1 MPITLRNTK
10 GSELTFAELDG
21 NFTHLENEINT
32 GTDSSTIKTF
42 IDSTYVT
49 GIVDQTYIEGIV
61 DSAFVNA
68 RVNSLNSLDS
78 AEAIQLIDSAYVQ
91 ARQVDVFRDSG
102 FVTDIID
109 SAYIIARQE
118 DNQRDSAFVTSIVD
132 SDYAQSLVD
141 TVKLYPYTVA
151 TAPASGTEGQLI
163 YVTDGNAGDA
173 TLAIW
178 SGGSFKVVST
188 LGSTILDSAGGG
200 GGGGF

>member
-42 IDSTYVT
+42 IDTTDVT

-68 RVNSLNSLDS
+68 RVNTLNSLDS

-91 ARQVDVFRDSG
+91 ARQVDIRDSA

-132 SDYAQSLVD
+132 SDYVQTFAD
-141 TVKLYPYTVA
+141 TMKLRPYTVA
-151 TAPASGTEGQLI
+151 TVPSGVEGQLI
-163 YVTDGNAGDA
+163 FVTDGNAGDA
-173 TLAIW
+173 TLALFT
-178 SGGSFKVVST
+178 GGSFKVVST
-188 LGSTILDSAGGG
+188 IGATILDS
-200 GGGGF
+200 GGGF

>member
-32 GTDSSTIKTF
+32 GTDSGTIKTF
-42 IDSTYVT
+42 IDTTYVT

-68 RVNSLNSLDS
+68 RVNTLNSLDS

-91 ARQVDVFRDSG
+91 ARQVDIRDSA

-109 SAYIIARQE
+109 SAYIVARQE

-132 SDYAQSLVD
+132 SGYVQTLAD
-141 TVKLYPYTVA
+141 TVKLQPYTVA
-151 TAPASGTEGQLI
+151 TVPSGIEGQLI

-173 TLAIW
+173 TLAIF
-178 SGGSFKVVST
+178 SGGSYKVVST
-188 LGSTILDSAGGG
+188 IGATILDSAGGG
-200 GGGGF
+200 GGGF

>member
-42 IDSTYVT
+42 IDTTYVT

-118 DNQRDSAFVTSIVD
+118 DNQRSSTKYCKCSVSCVTIRNIN
-132 SDYAQSLVD
+132 
-141 TVKLYPYTVA
+141 
-151 TAPASGTEGQLI
+151 QL
-163 YVTDGNAGDA
+163 TFN
-173 TLAIW
+173 TRWNSCNCIW
-178 SGGSFKVVST
+178 T
-188 LGSTILDSAGGG
+188 
-200 GGGGF
+200 

>member
-32 GTDSSTIKTF
+32 GTDSGTIKTF
-42 IDSTYVT
+42 IDTTYVT

-68 RVNSLNSLDS
+68 RVNTLNSLDS

-91 ARQVDVFRDSG
+91 ARQVDIRDSA

-132 SDYAQSLVD
+132 SDYVQTFAD
-141 TVKLYPYTVA
+141 TMKLRPYTVA
-151 TAPASGTEGQLI
+151 TVPSGVEGQLI
-163 YVTDGNAGDA
+163 FVTDGNAGDA
-173 TLAIW
+173 TLALFT
-178 SGGSFKVVST
+178 GGSFKVVST
-188 LGSTILDSAGGG
+188 IGATILDS
-200 GGGGF
+200 GGGF

>member
-32 GTDSSTIKTF
+32 GTDSGTIKTF
-42 IDSTYVT
+42 IDTTYVT

-68 RVNSLNSLDS
+68 RVNTLNSLDS

-91 ARQVDVFRDSG
+91 ARQVDIRDSA

-132 SDYAQSLVD
+132 SGYVQTLAD
-141 TVKLYPYTVA
+141 TVKLQPYTVA
-151 TAPASGTEGQLI
+151 TVPSGIEGQLI

-173 TLAIW
+173 TLAIF
-178 SGGSFKVVST
+178 SGGSYKVVST
-188 LGSTILDSAGGG
+188 IGATILDSAGGG
-200 GGGGF
+200 GGGF

>member
-42 IDSTYVT
+42 IDTTYVT

-68 RVNSLNSLDS
+68 RVNTLNSLDS

-91 ARQVDVFRDSG
+91 ARQVDIRDSA

-132 SDYAQSLVD
+132 SDYVQTFAD
-141 TVKLYPYTVA
+141 TMKLRPYTVA
-151 TAPASGTEGQLI
+151 TVPSGVEGQLI

-173 TLAIW
+173 TLALFT
-178 SGGSFKVVST
+178 GGSFKVVST
-188 LGSTILDSAGGG
+188 IGATILDS
-200 GGGGF
+200 GGGF

>member
-32 GTDSSTIKTF
+32 GTDSGTIKTF
-42 IDSTYVT
+42 IDTTYVT

-68 RVNSLNSLDS
+68 RVNTLNSLDS

-132 SDYAQSLVD
+132 SDYVQTLGD
-141 TVKLYPYTVA
+141 TIKLRPYTVA
-151 TAPASGTEGQLI
+151 TVPSGVDGQLI

-173 TLAIW
+173 TLALFT
-178 SGGSFKVVST
+178 GGSFKVVSSI
-188 LGSTILDSAGGG
+188 GSTILDSAGGG
-200 GGGGF
+200 GF

>member
-42 IDSTYVT
+42 IDTTYVT

-61 DSAFVNA
+61 DSAFVNS
-68 RVNSLNSLDS
+68 RVNTLNSLDS

-91 ARQVDVFRDSG
+91 ARQADDVF
-102 FVTDIID
+102 
-109 SAYIIARQE
+109 
-118 DNQRDSAFVTSIVD
+118 RDSAFVTDIVDSSYIQTRQTSTTAGFVTNIVD
-132 SDYAQSLVD
+132 SDYVQTLAD
-141 TVKLYPYTVA
+141 TVKLQPYTVA
-151 TAPASGTEGQLI
+151 TVPSGIEGQLI

-173 TLAIW
+173 TLAIF
-178 SGGSFKVVST
+178 SGGSYKVVSSI
-188 LGSTILDSAGGG
+188 GATILDSSGGG

>member
-21 NFTHLENEINT
+21 NFTHLENEINS

-42 IDSTYVT
+42 IDTTYVT

-68 RVNSLNSLDS
+68 RVNTLNSLDS

-91 ARQVDVFRDSG
+91 ARQVDIRDSA

-132 SDYAQSLVD
+132 SDYVQTFAD
-141 TVKLYPYTVA
+141 TMKLRPYTVA
-151 TAPASGTEGQLI
+151 TVPSGVEGQLI
-163 YVTDGNAGDA
+163 FVTDGNAGDA
-173 TLAIW
+173 TLALFT
-178 SGGSFKVVST
+178 GGSFKVVST
-188 LGSTILDSAGGG
+188 IGATILDSSG
-200 GGGGF
+200 

>member
-21 NFTHLENEINT
+21 NFTHLGNEINT
-32 GTDSSTIKTF
+32 GTDSGTIKTF
-42 IDSTYVT
+42 IDTTYVT

-68 RVNSLNSLDS
+68 RVNTLNSLDS

-91 ARQVDVFRDSG
+91 ARQVDIRDSA

-132 SDYAQSLVD
+132 SGYVQTLAD
-141 TVKLYPYTVA
+141 TVKLQPYTVA
-151 TAPASGTEGQLI
+151 TVPSGIEGQLI

-173 TLAIW
+173 TLAIF
-178 SGGSFKVVST
+178 SGGSYKVVST
-188 LGSTILDSAGGG
+188 IGATILDSAGGG
-200 GGGGF
+200 GGGF

>member
-21 NFTHLENEINT
+21 NFTHLESEINS

-42 IDSTYVT
+42 IDTTYVT

-68 RVNSLNSLDS
+68 RVNTLNSLDS

-91 ARQVDVFRDSG
+91 ARQVDIRDSA

-132 SDYAQSLVD
+132 SDYVQTFVD
-141 TVKLYPYTVA
+141 TMKLRPYTVA
-151 TAPASGTEGQLI
+151 TVPSGVEGQLI
-163 YVTDGNAGDA
+163 FVTDGNAGDA
-173 TLAIW
+173 TLALFT
-178 SGGSFKVVST
+178 GGSFKVVST
-188 LGSTILDSAGGG
+188 IGATILDS
-200 GGGGF
+200 GGGF

>member
-42 IDSTYVT
+42 IDTTYVT

-91 ARQVDVFRDSG
+91 ARQVDIRDSA

-109 SAYIIARQE
+109 SAYIVARQE

-132 SDYAQSLVD
+132 SGYVQTLAD
-141 TVKLYPYTVA
+141 TVKLQPYTVA
-151 TAPASGTEGQLI
+151 TVPSGIEGQLI

-173 TLAIW
+173 TLAIF
-178 SGGSFKVVST
+178 SGGSYKVVST
-188 LGSTILDSAGGG
+188 IGATILDSAGGG
-200 GGGGF
+200 GGGF

>member
-21 NFTHLENEINT
+21 NFTHLENEINS

-42 IDSTYVT
+42 IDTTYVT

-91 ARQVDVFRDSG
+91 ARQVDIRDSA

-132 SDYAQSLVD
+132 SDYVQTFAD
-141 TVKLYPYTVA
+141 TMKLRPYTVA
-151 TAPASGTEGQLI
+151 TVPSGVEGQLI
-163 YVTDGNAGDA
+163 FVTDGNAGDA
-173 TLAIW
+173 TLALFT
-178 SGGSFKVVST
+178 GGSFKVVST
-188 LGSTILDSAGGG
+188 IGATILDS
-200 GGGGF
+200 GGGF

>member
-42 IDSTYVT
+42 IDTTYVT

-68 RVNSLNSLDS
+68 RVNTLNSLDS

-91 ARQVDVFRDSG
+91 ARQVDIRDSA

-132 SDYAQSLVD
+132 SDYVQTFAD
-141 TVKLYPYTVA
+141 TMKLRPYTVA
-151 TAPASGTEGQLI
+151 TVPSGVEGQLI
-163 YVTDGNAGDA
+163 FVTDGNAGDA
-173 TLAIW
+173 TLALFT
-178 SGGSFKVVST
+178 GGSFKVVST
-188 LGSTILDSAGGG
+188 IGATILDSSG
-200 GGGGF
+200 

>member
-21 NFTHLENEINT
+21 NFTHLENEINS

-42 IDSTYVT
+42 IDTTYVT

-68 RVNSLNSLDS
+68 RVNTLNSLDS

-91 ARQVDVFRDSG
+91 ARQVDIRDSA

-132 SDYAQSLVD
+132 SDYVQTFAD
-141 TVKLYPYTVA
+141 TMKLRPYTVA
-151 TAPASGTEGQLI
+151 TVPSGVEGQLI

-173 TLAIW
+173 TLALFT
-178 SGGSFKVVST
+178 GGSFKVVST
-188 LGSTILDSAGGG
+188 IGATILDS
-200 GGGGF
+200 GGGF

>member
-32 GTDSSTIKTF
+32 GTDSGTIKTF
-42 IDSTYVT
+42 IDTTYVT

-68 RVNSLNSLDS
+68 RVNTLNSLDS

-91 ARQVDVFRDSG
+91 ARQVDIRDSA

-132 SDYAQSLVD
+132 SDYVQTFAD
-141 TVKLYPYTVA
+141 TMKLRPYTVA
-151 TAPASGTEGQLI
+151 TVPSGVEGQLI

-173 TLAIW
+173 TLALFT
-178 SGGSFKVVST
+178 GGSFKVVST
-188 LGSTILDSAGGG
+188 IGATILDSSG
-200 GGGGF
+200 

>member
-32 GTDSSTIKTF
+32 GTDSGTIKTF
-42 IDSTYVT
+42 IDTTYVT

-68 RVNSLNSLDS
+68 RVNTLNSLDS

-91 ARQVDVFRDSG
+91 ARQVDIRDSA

-132 SDYAQSLVD
+132 SGYLQTLAD
-141 TVKLYPYTVA
+141 TVKLQPYTVA
-151 TAPASGTEGQLI
+151 TVPSGIEGQLI

-173 TLAIW
+173 TLAIF
-178 SGGSFKVVST
+178 SGGSYKVVST
-188 LGSTILDSAGGG
+188 IGATILDSAGGG
-200 GGGGF
+200 GGGF

>member
-32 GTDSSTIKTF
+32 GTDSGTIKTF
-42 IDSTYVT
+42 IDTTYVT

-68 RVNSLNSLDS
+68 RVNTLNSLDS

-91 ARQVDVFRDSG
+91 ARQIDIRDSA

-109 SAYIIARQE
+109 SAYIVARQE

-132 SDYAQSLVD
+132 SGYVQTLAD
-141 TVKLYPYTVA
+141 TVKLQPYTVA
-151 TAPASGTEGQLI
+151 TVPSGVEGQLI

-173 TLAIW
+173 TLAIF
-178 SGGSFKVVST
+178 SGGSYKVVST
-188 LGSTILDSAGGG
+188 IGATILDSAGGG
-200 GGGGF
+200 GSF